1 MTHTLEVHLWGFQGQ
16 TVDYSAGIW
25 GSNVLSKS
33 SFQGRLPHDNRNYKD
48 VIPKGLSWRF
58 DSSDSEC
65 AITCFQMI
73 PLKDRP
79 SDFFAGTVVFPR
91 GTVITEEQLQELQR
105 KVSTAIEV
113 LGRIVTKMRPDEMG
127 PLEGKLRAIEDK
139 ERLERP
145 HEICVIPQDSKFT
158 LGGLVRKLVELHHNQ
173 LTVFIVEPQDGQAT
187 GHAELKAIEAV
198 AQKSH
203 PEAPVV
209 VASDFDG
216 LQLEDNRRYQELLDF
231 RAEQKRIAEEKERA
245 EQARKAE
252 EERRRQEEERE
263 RQRRQ
268 AVLVEVFKKASKV
281 LGALAV
287 VAGLGYGGYM
297 IKDEF
302 IGAIQKAKNTISR
315 SFEAKDDPPTI
326 HAIEP
331 IVVIQQNSTQ
341 DYTHTAIWSDT
352 TVYLE
357 QQFQFDDQF
366 DPDSLVLIEE
376 SGFPNGVDLRVH
388 EGNDSLHGLE
398 IRIIPGSNS
407 LGLIDTLFLTST
419 DLPGLPVSPLVVV
432 LKKLEGSEME
442 GVAPEDDLEQES
454 HLPAED
460 STSVD
465 TATTTADTP

>member
-1 MTHTLEVHLWGFQGQ
+1 MKHTLEVHLWGFQGQ
-16 TVDYSAGIW
+16 TVDYSDGIW

-91 GTVITEEQLQELQR
+91 DTAITEEQLQELQR

-127 PLEGKLRAIEDK
+127 PLEGELRAVEDK

-158 LGGLVRKLVELHHNQ
+158 LGGLVRKLVELRHNQ
-173 LTVFIVEPQDGQAT
+173 LTVFIVEPQNGQAPGQT
-187 GHAELKAIEAV
+187 ELKAIEAV

-203 PEAPVV
+203 PEAAVV

-216 LQLEDNRRYQELLDF
+216 LQLEDNRRYQELLDY
-231 RAEQKRIAEEKERA
+231 RAEQQRIAEEKERA
-245 EQARKAE
+245 EKARKAE

-263 RQRRQ
+263 RQRRKAQ
-268 AVLVEVFKKASKV
+268 LIDVFKKASKV
-281 LGALAV
+281 LGVLAV

-297 IKDEF
+297 IKDDVVEMVKKAMSELDDSKKT
-302 IGAIQKAKNTISR
+302 GQKKMETR
-315 SFEAKDDPPTI
+315 PP
-326 HAIEP
+326 IELP
-331 IVVIQQNSTQ
+331 QQ
-341 DYTHTAIWSDT
+341 SDT
-352 TVYLE
+352 TITKEITWSANGGIVR
-357 QQFQFDDQF
+357 QSFTIDPRFDKAKA
-366 DPDSLVLIEE
+366 E
-376 SGFPNGVDLRVH
+376 
-388 EGNDSLHGLE
+388 
-398 IRIIPGSNS
+398 
-407 LGLIDTLFLTST
+407 
-419 DLPGLPVSPLVVV
+419 
-432 LKKLEGSEME
+432 LKKLETLPTGISLFTHEGDSTLHGFTLQIHPDSINDGGTQESIEFSSSEMPGLTVSSLVIILKKSE
-442 GVAPEDDLEQES
+442 DQSVEQGPENGDSGAEQES
-454 HLPAED
+454 PLSAVD
-460 STSVD
+460 STS
-465 TATTTADTP
+465 ADTSMTLESTP

>member
-1 MTHTLEVHLWGFQGQ
+1 MKHTLEVHLWGFQGQ

-25 GSNVLSKS
+25 GSNVLTKS

-91 GTVITEEQLQELQR
+91 GKTITEEQLQELQR

-127 PLEGKLRAIEDK
+127 PLEGELRAVEDT

-158 LGGLVRKLVELHHNQ
+158 LGGLVRKLVELRHNH
-173 LTVFIVEPQDGQAT
+173 LTVFIVEPQNGQAT
-187 GHAELKAIEAV
+187 DHAELKAIEAV

-203 PEAPVV
+203 PEAAVL

-231 RAEQKRIAEEKERA
+231 RAKQKRIAEEKERA
-245 EQARKAE
+245 EKARKAE

-263 RQRRQ
+263 RQRRNAQ
-268 AVLVEVFKKASKV
+268 LLDVFKKASKV
-281 LGALAV
+281 LGVLAV

-297 IKDEF
+297 IKDDVVDMVKTAMSDLGGSKKTE
-302 IGAIQKAKNTISR
+302 QKVMELHQPI
-315 SFEAKDDPPTI
+315 DLPP
-326 HAIEP
+326 
-331 IVVIQQNSTQ
+331 QR
-341 DYTHTAIWSDT
+341 SDT
-352 TVYLE
+352 TITKEITWSANGRIVRQSFTIDPRFNQAKTELKKSETLPTGISLFTHEGDSTLLGFTIEIY
-357 QQFQFDDQF
+357 
-366 DPDSLVLIEE
+366 PDSINDGSQESIEFSSSE
-376 SGFPNGVDLRVH
+376 M
-388 EGNDSLHGLE
+388 
-398 IRIIPGSNS
+398 
-407 LGLIDTLFLTST
+407 
-419 DLPGLPVSPLVVV
+419 PGLTVSSLVII
-432 LKKLEGSEME
+432 LKKSEDE
-442 GVAPEDDLEQES
+442 SVEQAPENGDSGAEQES
-454 HLPAED
+454 ALPAVD
-460 STSVD
+460 STS
-465 TATTTADTP
+465 ADTSMTPENTP

>member
-1 MTHTLEVHLWGFQGQ
+1 MKHTLEVHLWGFQGQ

-25 GSNVLSKS
+25 GSNVLTKS

-91 GTVITEEQLQELQR
+91 GMAITEEQLQELQR

-127 PLEGKLRAIEDK
+127 PLEGELRVVEDK

-158 LGGLVRKLVELHHNQ
+158 LGGLVRKLVELRHNQ
-173 LTVFIVEPQDGQAT
+173 LTVFIVEPQNGQAAD
-187 GHAELKAIEAV
+187 HAELKAIEAV

-203 PEAPVV
+203 PEAAVL

-216 LQLEDNRRYQELLDF
+216 LQLKDNRRYQELLDF

-245 EQARKAE
+245 EQAREAE

-268 AVLVEVFKKASKV
+268 SQLVEVFKKASTV
-281 LGALAV
+281 LGVLAV

-297 IKDEF
+297 L
-302 IGAIQKAKNTISR
+302 
-315 SFEAKDDPPTI
+315 KDDVVDMVKKAMSELGDSKKTGQKKMETRPP
-326 HAIEP
+326 IELP
-331 IVVIQQNSTQ
+331 QQ
-341 DYTHTAIWSDT
+341 SDT
-352 TVYLE
+352 TITKEITWSANGGIVR
-357 QQFQFDDQF
+357 QSFTIDPRFDKAKA
-366 DPDSLVLIEE
+366 E
-376 SGFPNGVDLRVH
+376 
-388 EGNDSLHGLE
+388 
-398 IRIIPGSNS
+398 
-407 LGLIDTLFLTST
+407 
-419 DLPGLPVSPLVVV
+419 
-432 LKKLEGSEME
+432 LKKLETLPTGISLFTHEGDSTLHGFTLQIHPDSINDGGTQESIEFSSSEMP
-442 GVAPEDDLEQES
+442 GLTVSSLVIILKKSEDESVEQGRENGDSGTEQES
-454 HLPAED
+454 PLSAVD
-460 STSVD
+460 STS
-465 TATTTADTP
+465 ADTSMTLESTP

>member
-1 MTHTLEVHLWGFQGQ
+1 MKHTLEVHLWGFQGQ
-16 TVDYSAGIW
+16 TVDYSPGIW

-91 GTVITEEQLQELQR
+91 GSVISEEQLQELQR

-158 LGGLVRKLVELHHNQ
+158 LGGLVRKLVELRHNQ
-173 LTVFIVEPQDGQAT
+173 LTVFIVEPQNGQAT

-198 AQKSH
+198 AKKSH

-252 EERRRQEEERE
+252 EERRRQEEERA

-268 AVLVEVFKKASKV
+268 AQLVEVFKKASKV

-297 IKDEF
+297 IKDDVVEMVKNAMSDL
-302 IGAIQKAKNTISR
+302 GGSKKTEQKVMEPHQPI
-315 SFEAKDDPPTI
+315 DLPP
-326 HAIEP
+326 
-331 IVVIQQNSTQ
+331 QR
-341 DYTHTAIWSDT
+341 SDT
-352 TVYLE
+352 TITEEITWSANGGIVK
-357 QQFQFDDQF
+357 QSFTIDPRFDQAKT
-366 DPDSLVLIEE
+366 E
-376 SGFPNGVDLRVH
+376 
-388 EGNDSLHGLE
+388 
-398 IRIIPGSNS
+398 
-407 LGLIDTLFLTST
+407 
-419 DLPGLPVSPLVVV
+419 
-432 LKKLEGSEME
+432 LKKLETLPTGISLFTHE
-442 GVAPEDDLEQES
+442 GDSTLHGFTLQIHPDSINDGGTQES
-454 HLPAED
+454 IEF
-460 STSVD
+460 SS
-465 TATTTADTP
+465 

>member
-1 MTHTLEVHLWGFQGQ
+1 MKHTLEVHLWGFQGQ
-16 TVDYSAGIW
+16 TVDYSDGIW

-91 GTVITEEQLQELQR
+91 GTAITEEQLQELQR

-127 PLEGKLRAIEDK
+127 PLEGELRAVEDK

-158 LGGLVRKLVELHHNQ
+158 LGGLVRKLVELRHNQ
-173 LTVFIVEPQDGQAT
+173 LTVFIVDPQNDQAPDQT
-187 GHAELKAIEAV
+187 ELKAIEAV

-203 PEAPVV
+203 PEATVV

-216 LQLEDNRRYQELLDF
+216 LQLEDNRRYQELLDY
-231 RAEQKRIAEEKERA
+231 RAEQQRIAEEKERA
-245 EQARKAE
+245 EKARKAE

-263 RQRRQ
+263 RQRRKAQ
-268 AVLVEVFKKASKV
+268 LLDVFKKASKV
-281 LGALAV
+281 LGVLAV

-302 IGAIQKAKNTISR
+302 VRAIQKAKNSISR
-315 SFEAKDDPPTI
+315 FIETKDSPATVHPI
-326 HAIEP
+326 GEVIPIEP
-331 IVVIQQNSTQ
+331 NGALEQIHKVN
-341 DYTHTAIWSDT
+341 WSDT
-352 TVYLE
+352 TVYLK

-366 DPDSLVLIEE
+366 DPDSLNLIEE
-376 SGFPNGVDLRVH
+376 SGFPNGVNLRVH
-388 EGNDSLHGLE
+388 EGNDGLHGLD
-398 IRIIPGSNS
+398 IVITPDSNS
-407 LGLIDTLFLTST
+407 LGSIDTLFLTST
-419 DLPGLPVSPLVVV
+419 DLPGLPISALVVI
-432 LKKLEGSEME
+432 LKKSEGSDME
-442 GVAPEDDLEQES
+442 GGTPESDLEQG
-454 HLPAED
+454 HQCP
-460 STSVD
+460 
-465 TATTTADTP
+465 PRIPHR